1 MWQKLS
7 ASLILCF
14 FAVVNPLPVFAQQTQ
29 PSSVPPP
36 PQDYY
41 WYGPWGH
48 MWGGGCGWHF
58 GWMFPMM
65 MMFMVI
71 IFAVIFFL
79 ARGFCGHRFHHWG
92 PPSHMMDRSWGDPGY
107 SALQILNERFARGEI
122 QKDEYTEKKAAIQS
136 SGR

>member
-29 PSSVPPP
+29 PSSVPLP

-41 WYGPWGH
+41 WCGPWGH
-48 MWGGGCGWHF
+48 MWGGGYGWHF

-79 ARGFCGHRFHHWG
+79 ARGFCGHGFHHWG
-92 PPSHMMDRSWGDPGY
+92 PPSH
-107 SALQILNERFARGEI
+107 I
-122 QKDEYTEKKAAIQS
+122 
-136 SGR
+136 